1 MITFNGIEAKFIN
14 SFVMIYGYTSCQPD
28 VSPGNCAIFYDKKI
42 RQFKSV
48 TKNNNEVWRD
58 DPSRVL
64 IASVMPYHD
73 AENAIKDNYTQAI
86 MDVFKN
92 ENLLRLAL
100 SNLKDGGI
108 IR

>member
-1 MITFNGIEAKFIN
+1 
-14 SFVMIYGYTSCQPD
+14 
-28 VSPGNCAIFYDKKI
+28 
-42 RQFKSV
+42 
-48 TKNNNEVWRD
+48 
-58 DPSRVL
+58 
-64 IASVMPYHD
+64 MPYHD